1 MQIREDDLTGPE
13 IIALLEEH
21 LRNMHEWSP
30 PESVHAL
37 DLTKLRRP
45 EITFWTAWQGGLL
58 MACGALKDLGAG
70 HGEIKSMRT
79 PTARRGQGAGRLML
93 QHIIA
98 VARQRQ
104 YRLLSLET
112 GSQPGFLP
120 ARRLYESHG
129 FEICGPFADYRP
141 DPHSTFMQ
149 LRLPPADH

>member
-1 MQIREDDLTGPE
+1 MEIREDDLTGPE
-13 IIALLEEH
+13 VIALLEEH

-37 DLTKLRRP
+37 DLTRLRRP
-45 EITFWTAWQGGLL
+45 EITFWTAWQDGLL

-79 PTARRGQGAGRLML
+79 PSARRGQGAGRLML

-98 VARQRQ
+98 VARQRH

-129 FEICGPFADYRP
+129 FEPCGPFADYQP

-149 LRLPPADH
+149 LRLAPEAG